1 VERVIVY
8 MSMREA
14 LTEGIGD
21 KGRDRSGGIRE
32 EMDGSSA
39 YFPTGTAILLEV
51 YEPTPSSVLYPSLSK
66 DVTSS
71 LIHIG
76 SMTCPN

>member
-1 VERVIVY
+1 VI
-8 MSMREA
+8 R
-14 LTEGIGD
+14 EGIGV
-21 KGRDRSGGIRE
+21 GVSE
-32 EMDGSSA
+32 EMDSSSA
-39 YFPTGTAILLEV
+39 YFQTGTAILLEV

>member
-39 YFPTGTAILLEV
+39 YFQTGTAILLEV